1 MLQSISKNG
10 LMKMGRRKGNTNDR
24 KKVIVADCMKQIAK
38 KNIRHRDWCEYATS
52 TYDITVRRAE
62 MLWSEAWT
70 ELRSQFAKEAEINMI
85 QAVARLDDLYAEAA
99 ESGYDYNSRIN
110 ILREKHKLLGLHTE
124 KQEIKQEVSL
134 RFDFD
139 E

>member
-1 MLQSISKNG
+1 
-10 LMKMGRRKGNTNDR
+10 MGRKTGNTNDR
-24 KKVIVADCMKQIAK
+24 KKAMVADCMKLIAK
-38 KNIRHRDWCEYATS
+38 KNIRHKDWVEHATK

-70 ELRSQFAKEAEINMI
+70 ELRGQFAKEAEENLI
-85 QAVARLDDLYAEAA
+85 QAVARLDDLYDEASK
-99 ESGYDYNSRIN
+99 SGYDYNSQVN
-110 ILREKHKLLGLHTE
+110 ILKEKHKLMGMYTE